1 MKPTIYAPFL
11 SLVATAWW
19 WVGPTT
25 ATRWRSGIA
34 EPTPTSVRFTGR
46 PWPGGSSFS

>member
-11 SLVATAWW
+11 SLVALA
-19 WVGPTT
+19 
-25 ATRWRSGIA
+25 ACNNLYS
-34 EPTPTSVRFTGR
+34 PTPTSVRFTGR